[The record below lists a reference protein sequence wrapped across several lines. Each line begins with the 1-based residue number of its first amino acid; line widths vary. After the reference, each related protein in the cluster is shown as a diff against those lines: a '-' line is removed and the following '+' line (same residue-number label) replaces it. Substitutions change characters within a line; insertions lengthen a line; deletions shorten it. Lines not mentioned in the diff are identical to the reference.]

1 MDPGTRTRHYK
12 YTCPIAWGFTYADK
26 IVPAAAGFTD
36 VESSMEFEKSSV
48 ELSNMS
54 CPQSTLD
61 SNFAILLCC
70 LCWGLYYWSDPKNY
84 YAIYWK
90 LLVLSDLYR
99 KVLAINMQQPTN
111 KPIINNSIIN
121 GKCVQI
127 NYIQKI

>member
-1 MDPGTRTRHYK
+1 MLSVPFPLIQLGYMDYMDPGTRTRHYK

-61 SNFAILLCC
+61 SNFAILLCY

-84 YAIYWK
+84 YVDSGTILWIFVHIY
-90 LLVLSDLYR
+90 V
-99 KVLAINMQQPTN
+99 A
-111 KPIINNSIIN
+111 
-121 GKCVQI
+121 
-127 NYIQKI
+127 